1 MTDLYRYYDADGRL
15 LYIGISLNAVARA
28 TQHRADKHWWNDV
41 ARMTVEKIP
50 GDRRHA
56 LEVERR
62 AIRDEGPLHNVVH
75 NGQFGRVFWM
85 CVYHHHT
92 VAAVLNFTV
101 DWVPL
106 CADCAAVSAG
116 REITDGQVPRTDPFS
131 VPTKSFDLGVSRIE
145 WEYVLAE
152 RRIDMDWTT
161 WDHLMHGA
169 LGRATPLGHG
179 LSAAARVKYQQRLML
194 DAEWTVAS

>member
-56 LEVERR
+56 LEVERQ

-75 NGQFGRVFWM
+75 NGRSESGCSLPGRYFIWRLSDGQSFGGRVLDDDEDYAYDSYVVEMTEIGVTRAAPMTTFIDRTTLLRCLFYKTEVDFKTWVEHFGRVRQL
-85 CVYHHHT
+85 HEH
-92 VAAVLNFTV
+92 
-101 DWVPL
+101 
-106 CADCAAVSAG
+106 
-116 REITDGQVPRTDPFS
+116 GQN
-131 VPTKSFDLGVSRIE
+131 
-145 WEYVLAE
+145 
-152 RRIDMDWTT
+152 
-161 WDHLMHGA
+161 GA
-169 LGRATPLGHG
+169 R
-179 LSAAARVKYQQRLML
+179 
-194 DAEWTVAS
+194 